1 MLQTLVALVG
11 CVVVLTGCTTGSGSV
26 LLPAS
31 TKDVPDHPEIELT
44 PLTALNSSADD
55 FGLTMPLDTTTVLLT
70 SSRQGAPGKHSIFY
84 SRLGAAGWNAPKLAV
99 ELNNS
104 QSNGM
109 PAITADGNVLYF
121 TGCDYGLGD
130 CDLYRVEAGPRGAVP
145 EEAIPW
151 SIPSNIGFPA
161 NSAYW
166 ESQCVM
172 SADGGLLYFS
182 SDGPGGLGGKDIW
195 ICRRNLDGTWERPF
209 NAGEKVNTAF
219 DEITPWPTPDGQTL
233 LFASNGH
240 PGMGG
245 YDLFA
250 AMITPGGTVIENLGT
265 PINSTSDDFSI
276 SLSADGR
283 QAFFASNRGGGM
295 GGYDL
300 YRFDPVPVP
309 IDPLMIV
316 RGRVTANGRPTLGT
330 IEVTDLISN
339 ERLGVFSTNQ
349 EDGSYAIILP
359 RGFNYALTAQ
369 APGHLFSSKQVIA
382 PFDLER
388 NTERSL
394 DFELQPISGTVRL
407 LVFFDQNDMNL
418 KRESS
423 ADLDRLVRFLATNPK
438 LTIEVA
444 GHTDNVGDAA
454 ANKTLSEQRAQ
465 SVKSYLVG
473 NRISAERIKVAGYG
487 SSQPIAT
494 GDTEEA
500 RSMNRRVEVRIL
512 KAN

>member
-1 MLQTLVALVG
+1 MR
-11 CVVVLTGCTTGSGSV
+11 
-26 LLPAS
+26 LPAS
-31 TKDVPDHPEIELT
+31 AADVPDHPELHVT
-44 PLTALNSSADD
+44 PLTALNSAADD

-70 SSRQGAPGKHSIFY
+70 SARPEATGKHSIFY
-84 SRLGAAGWNAPKLAV
+84 ARRGSAGWNAPKLAV

-145 EEAIPW
+145 EESIPW
-151 SIPSNIGFPA
+151 SIPANMGFPA
-161 NSAYW
+161 NSIYW

-182 SDGPGGLGGKDIW
+182 SDRPGGLGGKDIW
-195 ICRRNLDGTWERPF
+195 ICRRNLDGTWEAPF
-209 NAGEKVNTAF
+209 NAGEKVNTSF

-233 LFASNGH
+233 FFASNGH
-240 PGMGG
+240 PGLGG
-245 YDLFA
+245 FDLFA
-250 AMITPGGTVIENLGT
+250 ARITLSGTVVDNLGT
-265 PINSTSDDFSI
+265 PINSTADDFSFT
-276 SLSADGR
+276 LSADGE
-283 QAFFASNRGGGM
+283 QSFFASNRRGGS

-300 YRFDPVPVP
+300 YRVEPVPVA

-339 ERLGVFSTNQ
+339 ERLGVFPTNQ

-369 APGHLFSSKQVIA
+369 APDHLFSSKQLIA
-382 PFDLER
+382 PPDLES

-394 DFELQPISGTVRL
+394 DFELQPISGTIRL
-407 LVFFDQNDMNL
+407 LVFFDPNDMNL
-418 KRESS
+418 RRESS
-423 ADLDRLVRFLATNPK
+423 ADLDRLVRFLTANPSVS
-438 LTIEVA
+438 IEVA
-444 GHTDNVGDAA
+444 GHTDNAGDDA

-473 NRISAERIKVAGYG
+473 NRINADRITIVGYG
-487 SSQPIAT
+487 ASQPIAT

-500 RSMNRRVEVRIL
+500 RAMNRRVEVRVL
-512 KAN
+512 QSN